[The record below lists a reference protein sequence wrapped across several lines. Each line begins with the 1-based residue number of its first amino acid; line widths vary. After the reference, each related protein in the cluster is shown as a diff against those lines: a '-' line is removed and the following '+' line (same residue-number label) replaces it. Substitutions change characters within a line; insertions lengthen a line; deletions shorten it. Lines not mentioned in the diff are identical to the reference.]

1 MTLQPVSEEFV
12 PQGLHEEYEVDA
24 GVVRRRVLLRDGSCH
39 ETGRGQ
45 VGPAG
50 RSGLSP
56 SEMFWDGWLT
66 GDAPVSSGPDVTVVD
81 LFSGCGG
88 LSLGASEAIRA
99 VGKAPKHVL
108 GLDNN
113 LDALDV
119 FKTNF
124 PEAEASQSDVN
135 ELVPGDIGDALTL
148 EERRLARN
156 LAGLDLLIG
165 GPPCQGNSD
174 LNNHTRRADPKN
186 LLYLKM
192 VRFAEVVRPQHVLI
206 ENVPGVMHA
215 QKGVVHIAEKA
226 LTEMGYHV
234 TFGILNAAQ
243 LGGTQARRRHILLA
257 SRLHSDLSVDR
268 IAADLKKTPRP
279 VLDALAGLG
288 QSDGGGV
295 FDTSA
300 KHYAQNERRMKY
312 LFEHELYE
320 LPDDQRPDC
329 HRLKPHRY
337 QAVYGRMYPQLPA
350 PTITAGFGSTG
361 QGRFVHPLEP
371 RTLTP
376 HEAARVQGFPDWFN
390 FAPLPGRRSLQQMI
404 GNAVPT
410 MIAYGAALELVR

>member
-1 MTLQPVSEEFV
+1 MSLQPVSEEFV
-12 PQGLHEEYEVDA
+12 PQGLQEEYEADDS
-24 GVVRRRVLLRDGSCH
+24 VVRRRVFLREGSFH
-39 ETGRGQ
+39 ETMLRR
-45 VGPAG
+45 VTPPA
-50 RSGLSP
+50 REGLAP
-56 SEMFWDGWLT
+56 SEVFWDEWLE
-66 GDAPVSSGPDVTVVD
+66 GPAPVSAGPDVTVVD

-99 VGKAPKHVL
+99 TGKNPKHVFA
-108 GLDNN
+108 LDNN
-113 LDALDV
+113 FDALEV
-119 FKTNF
+119 FRTNF
-124 PEAEASQSDVN
+124 SGTEASQSDVN
-135 ELVPGDIGDALTL
+135 DLVPGEIGDSPGL

-156 LAGLDLLIG
+156 FEGLDLLIG

-192 VRFAEVVRPQHVLI
+192 VRFAEVVRPRHVLI

-215 QKGVVHIAEKA
+215 QKGVVHTAEKA
-226 LTEMGYHV
+226 LMQMGYHV
-234 TFGILNAAQ
+234 SHGILNAAQ
-243 LGGTQARRRHILLA
+243 LGGAQARRRHILLA
-257 SRLHSDLSVDR
+257 SRVHSDVSVDR
-268 IAADLKKTPRP
+268 LADDMSKAPRP
-279 VLDALAGLG
+279 VLDAIARLG
-288 QSDGGGV
+288 ESKGGSV
-295 FDTSA
+295 WNTSA

-312 LFEHELYE
+312 MFEHELYE

-337 QAVYGRMYPQLPA
+337 QAVYGRMYPHLPA

-376 HEAARVQGFPDWFN
+376 QEAARVQGFPGWFN
-390 FAPLPGRRSLQQMI
+390 FSPLPGRRSLQQMI

-410 MIAYGAALELVR
+410 MIAYTAAMELVR